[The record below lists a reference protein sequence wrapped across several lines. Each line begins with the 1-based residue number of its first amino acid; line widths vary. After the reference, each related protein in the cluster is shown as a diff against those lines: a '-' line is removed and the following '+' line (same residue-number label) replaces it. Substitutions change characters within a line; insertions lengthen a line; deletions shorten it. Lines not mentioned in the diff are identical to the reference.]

1 MPLHAARSHE
11 EIIENIQADA
21 NTYVELDGDI
31 VPLPENHAAN
41 QYFSEIDDFGD
52 ATGYP
57 FAHVPQADG
66 YMIGVSK
73 VNGSEASIT
82 FQNLSAL
89 PKDRPGYLQAQP
101 IIEGRKPI
109 RNPEHAAKIPRPTL
123 PPRVTLEDA
132 PRAGFPAGTT
142 ANPHAWCYTFYDPE
156 TGLET
161 DPSSEVTFT
170 CGFGQA
176 LKFTIPEVPEGLL
189 VGIYL
194 KLNGKGVPLR
204 QRLWD
209 PRNGAYTHS
218 GPFRYGRRVPTRNET
233 YLGAPAEVVFGKQVK
248 RDRYHAG
255 DLGAGEWRFFVTEH
269 TVYGESVSSISH
281 SARIVQG
288 EVFSQLISN
297 TNPPEY
303 RHVDTGKVEKSA
315 WWVARPKRRRGA
327 KGWSLYA
334 QILRAADQTPTT
346 YKVVFTNKIGRPNT
360 YFPYSGRKAPVP
372 VTGDAVQRRLGGPGE
387 SRFFLLQQEPPTE
400 DTTGIEGPATAPE
413 AAVGV
418 LASFPPSGTLK
429 ILYAPTSGEE
439 VGLPSPVAT
448 IVVPPGKIVRVT
460 PPVSVNLIPNAEGTE
475 QDSSG
480 TPFDVTVSR
489 TNGTYSCEDGV
500 HKLTTNGAVPGSSG
514 TPFVV
519 FMRQEVSPDKPFS
532 VAGKIKVAAAAGTG
546 TLRVRQYWADDTVSD
561 IVLANI
567 GGTDY
572 QEVSQRLVLN
582 AGIVALEPRIMMSG
596 DTRNMTVEAW
606 DFGFFDLPYVPPKF
620 LPAKEGSREP
630 ANFEPP
636 AGTPYPDGT
645 VWGVGPPPGPVAAEP
660 VAPLSTLTFDDN
672 PTLANGTVYQGW
684 VVTTNLATL
693 EVRADAAIDGP
704 YGVRVKDTTLTSSG
718 STARLHQVFT
728 GYSGN
733 SMGIRIKLRCRQ
745 KPTWAGSS
753 VVLAEI
759 KNANNTRTLG
769 YVRHR
774 ADGALILSALNSVGS
789 IVSERTIATF
799 VGGETIDLE
808 IIATGAGTKS
818 GVLDALVG
826 KNGAKRSVAVS
837 ISAINWNG
845 VLPARADTMFVRETD
860 VRATSEYD
868 IDTPV
873 VTPRGDVIEDSRPP
887 STQTF
892 VPNAPT
898 RTDGTPIL
906 FGQDEERICRMA
918 LFVHPEQP
926 EAPVGLQDVTICAVK
941 PGQTYSAALR
951 GRWGMAPGSEPWF
964 PWFLYLT
971 NVKGEIYDVGSLH
984 GPLGCAGESGWTDLA
999 VAPFVVP
1006 EGFTELRAT
1015 FRGFPK
1021 GGGLFL
1027 YHGPLRVSEGAV
1039 PKEGHGRAASTTF
1052 SLLIDTRTPL
1062 GDAYGLPFKD
1072 GWLSFGVAPADVPDG
1087 TAVSARYRSTN
1098 DPSGLAYPTGW
1109 HTDKALVPHAD
1120 LLNIEA
1126 TLSTAADGKTY
1137 PRIPMSGLAVQS
1149 APFDAQLL
1157 RADRSE
1163 LPGGSVISGLENYFD
1178 RSDKAIR
1185 TVAGRVRSTPTTG
1198 SIKRLPRFKLQVFTE
1213 AAARELESDKWLQED
1228 WIIESPTHDG
1238 AGIVLTIRNTAE
1250 IDVADSNRAHVTDG
1264 VRYVYGV
1271 AEVAGAEVLEVAPL
1285 IPAP

>member
-52 ATGYP
+52 AAGYP

-82 FQNLSAL
+82 FQNLSSL
-89 PKDRPGYLQAQP
+89 SKDRPGYLQAQP

-109 RNPEHAAKIPRPTL
+109 RNPEHAAKLPRPTL
-123 PPRVTLEDA
+123 PPRVALEDA

-142 ANPHAWCYTFYDPE
+142 ASPHAWCYTFYDPE

-194 KLNGKGVPLR
+194 KLNGKGVPRR

-209 PRNGAYTHS
+209 PRNGVYTHS

-233 YLGAPAEVVFGKQVK
+233 YLGAPAEVRLGKQVK

-255 DLGAGEWRFFVTEH
+255 DLSAGEWRFFVTEH
-269 TVYGESVSSISH
+269 TVYGESPSSISR
-281 SARIVQG
+281 SSRIVQG
-288 EVFSQLISN
+288 EIFSQPIPD

-303 RHVDTGKVEKSA
+303 RAVDTGKVEKSA

-327 KGWSLYA
+327 KGWSLYV

-346 YKVVFTNKIGRPNT
+346 YKVVFTNKIGRPTT

-372 VTGDAVQRRLGGPGE
+372 VTGDAVQRRLGAPGE
-387 SRFFLLQQEPPTE
+387 ARFFLFQQEPPTE
-400 DTTGIEGPATAPE
+400 DTTGIEGPTTAPE
-413 AAVGV
+413 PAVGV
-418 LASFPPSGTLK
+418 LTSFPAAGTLK
-429 ILYAPTSGEE
+429 VLYAPTSGEE

-448 IVVPPGKIVRVT
+448 IVVPAGKIVRVT

-500 HKLTTNGAVPGSSG
+500 HKLATNGAVADTSG
-514 TPFVV
+514 TPTAT
-519 FMRQEVSPDKPFS
+519 FMRQEVSPDRLFS
-532 VAGKIKVAAAAGTG
+532 VTGKIKVVAVAGTG
-546 TLRVRQYWADDTVSD
+546 RFFIRQYRADNTFAVTTLAD
-561 IVLANI
+561 IGA
-567 GGTDY
+567 TDY
-572 QEVSQRLVLN
+572 REASQRLVLN
-582 AGIVALEPRIMMSG
+582 ADTVAVEPWIAMSG
-596 DTRNMTVEAW
+596 VTRNMTVEVW
-606 DFGFFDLPYVPPKF
+606 DFGLFALPYVPPKF
-620 LPAKEGSREP
+620 LSAKEGSREP

-636 AGTPYPDGT
+636 ADTPYPDGT
-645 VWGVGPPPGPVAAEP
+645 VWGTGPAPGPVVVEP
-660 VAPLSTLTFDDN
+660 QAPLSTLTFDDN
-672 PTLANGTVYQGW
+672 PALTNGTVYQGW

-693 EVRADAAIDGP
+693 EVRADAGIDGP
-704 YGVRVKDTTLTSSG
+704 YGVRVKDTTQTSSG

-728 GYSGN
+728 GYTGN
-733 SMGIRIKLRCRQ
+733 SMGLRLKLRCRQ

-774 ADGALILSALNSVGS
+774 ADGALILVALDRVGS
-789 IVSERTIATF
+789 IVAERTIADF
-799 VGGETIDLE
+799 VGGETVDLE
-808 IIATGAGTKS
+808 IIATSAGTTS

-826 KNGAKRSVAVS
+826 KNGAKRNVVVS

-845 VLPARADTMFVRETD
+845 VLPAQAVAMFVRETD
-860 VRATSEYD
+860 VRATSEHD
-868 IDTPV
+868 IDSIVATR
-873 VTPRGDVIEDSRPP
+873 RGDVIEDSRPP

-892 VPNAPT
+892 VPDAPT
-898 RTDGTPIL
+898 RADGTPIL
-906 FGQDEERICRMA
+906 FGQDEERINRMA

-926 EAPVGLQDVTICAVK
+926 EAPVGLQDVSICAVK
-941 PGQTYSAALR
+941 PGRTYSAALR
-951 GRWGMAPGSEPWF
+951 GRWGMSPDSEPWF
-964 PWFLYLT
+964 PWFLYLA
-971 NVKGEIYDVGSLH
+971 NAKGEVYDVGSLH
-984 GPLGCAGESGWTDLA
+984 GAAGCAGESGWTDLA
-999 VAPFVVP
+999 IAPFVVP
-1006 EGFTELRAT
+1006 EEFTELRAT
-1015 FRGFPK
+1015 FRGFPQ

-1027 YHGPLRVSEGAV
+1027 YHGPLRVSEGVV

-1072 GWLSFGVAPADVPDG
+1072 GWISFGVAPADVPDG
-1087 TAVSARYRSTN
+1087 TSVSARYRSTN

-1109 HTDKALVPHAD
+1109 QTDKALVGHAD
-1120 LLNIEA
+1120 LLDIEA
-1126 TLSTAADGKTY
+1126 TLSTAVDGKTY
-1137 PRIPMSGLAVQS
+1137 PRIPMKGLAVQS

-1163 LPGGSVISGLENYFD
+1163 LPGGSVISGLENYFE

-1198 SIKRLPRFKLQVFTE
+1198 SVKRLPRFKLQVFTE
-1213 AAARELESDKWLQED
+1213 DAARELESDKWLQED

-1250 IDVADSNRAHVTDG
+1250 IDVADSNGAHVAGG

-1285 IPAP
+1285 IPTP